1 MCVKAVNKYFLAFI
15 YVPNQNKT
23 QEMCD
28 RAISENP
35 FMLVYCHDRY
45 DTQRMCDV
53 CLVSLQFVPD
63 WYK

>member
-1 MCVKAVNKYFLAFI
+1 
-15 YVPNQNKT
+15 
-23 QEMCD
+23 MCD